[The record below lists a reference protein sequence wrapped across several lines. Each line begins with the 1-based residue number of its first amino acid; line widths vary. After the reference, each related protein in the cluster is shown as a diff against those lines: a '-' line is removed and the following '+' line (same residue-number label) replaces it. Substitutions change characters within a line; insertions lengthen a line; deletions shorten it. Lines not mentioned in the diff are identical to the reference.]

1 MQTYEIAEIGGD
13 GIGPDVIA
21 SGKQVLDA
29 AGALTGSYR
38 LNYTDFPWGCEYYL
52 QHDLMM
58 PADALQTLEQFQ
70 AIYLGA
76 VGFPTVPDHVS
87 LWGLL
92 LPIRK
97 AFRQYVNLRPIKL
110 LRGIDGPLRD
120 KGPEDVDFVCVRE
133 NTEGEYSGV
142 GGRVHVGTDHEVA
155 LQTIVFT
162 RTAVERI
169 IRYAFDYAQ
178 THGRTGVTSITKSNA
193 MQYNMVFWDEVFLSV
208 AQDYPDIATS
218 KYHVDAAAAR
228 FVTSPES
235 FDVVVASNLFA
246 DILTDLGGALQGSL
260 GLPPSANID
269 PTRRY
274 PGMFEPVH
282 GSAPDIHGKNIANPL
297 AAIWAGAMMLDY
309 LGEHE
314 AGELVMTAMEAVTA
328 SGGPAHARLGGNRH
342 HPRGHRRRGAGSARH
357 VRQSQFSLGEEWHR
371 PHTKDRC
378 VELGCPSPVAQV
390 CNLRPMP
397 QVVG

>member
-1 MQTYEIAEIGGD
+1 
-13 GIGPDVIA
+13 
-21 SGKQVLDA
+21 
-29 AGALTGSYR
+29 
-38 LNYTDFPWGCEYYL
+38 
-52 QHDLMM
+52 MM

-76 VGFPTVPDHVS
+76 VGFPTVPDHIS

-110 LRGIDGPLRD
+110 LRGIDGPLRG

-155 LQTIVFT
+155 LQSIVFT

-178 THGRTGVTSITKSNA
+178 THGRTSVTSITKSNA
-193 MQYNMVFWDEVFLSV
+193 MQYNMVFWDEVFAEV
-208 AQDYPDIATS
+208 AQDYPNIATS

-260 GLPPSANID
+260 GAAAQRQYRSHPTLPGHV
-269 PTRRY
+269 R
-274 PGMFEPVH
+274 
-282 GSAPDIHGKNIANPL
+282 
-297 AAIWAGAMMLDY
+297 AGARLRAGYSWQEHCQSAGGY
-309 LGEHE
+309 LGGRHDAGLPRRARSGRTRHE
-314 AGELVMTAMEAVTA
+314 CHGNGDGKRRRAN
-328 SGGPAHARLGGNRH
+328 ARFGRLRH
-342 HPRGHRRRGAGSARH
+342 HPGGHRRRGAGFARH
-357 VRQSQFSLGEEWHR
+357 VGARQAVLG
-371 PHTKDRC
+371 
-378 VELGCPSPVAQV
+378 Q
-390 CNLRPMP
+390 
-397 QVVG
+397 

>member
-1 MQTYEIAEIGGD
+1 MRTYEIAVIGGD
-13 GIGPDVIA
+13 GIGPDVIE
-21 SGKQVLDA
+21 SGKQALDA
-29 AGALTGSYR
+29 AGAVTGGFR
-38 LNYTDFPWGCEYYL
+38 LKYTDLPWGCAYYL
-52 QHDLMM
+52 EHGRMM

-76 VGFPTVPDHVS
+76 VGYPTVPDHVS

-110 LRGIDGPLRD
+110 LRGIDGPLRG
-120 KGPEDVDFVCVRE
+120 KGPEEIDFVCVRE

-155 LQTIVFT
+155 LQNIVFT

-169 IRYAFDYAQ
+169 IRYAFDYARS
-178 THGRTGVTSITKSNA
+178 HGRAGVTSITKSNA
-193 MQYNMVFWDEVFLSV
+193 MQYNMVFWDEVFSSV
-208 AQDYPDIATS
+208 AQEYPDIQTS

-228 FVTSPES
+228 FVTHPES

-269 PTRRY
+269 PTRRH
-274 PGMFEPVH
+274 PAMFEPVH
-282 GSAPDIHGKNIANPL
+282 GSAPDIHGQGIANPL
-297 AAIWAGAMMLDY
+297 AAIWAGAMMLEF
-309 LGEHE
+309 LGERE
-314 AGELVMTAMEAVTA
+314 AGELVMDAMEAVTA
-328 SGGPAHARLGGNRH
+328 SGAARTPDLGGAATTQEVTAAVVR
-342 HPRGHRRRGAGSARH
+342 ALQAR
-357 VRQSQFSLGEEWHR
+357 
-371 PHTKDRC
+371 
-378 VELGCPSPVAQV
+378 
-390 CNLRPMP
+390 
-397 QVVG
+397 

>member
-1 MQTYEIAEIGGD
+1 MQTYEIAVIGGD
-13 GIGPDVIA
+13 GIGPDVVA
-21 SGKQVLDA
+21 AGRQVLDA
-29 AGALTGSYR
+29 AGAVTGSFR

-52 QHDLMM
+52 QHDRMM

-76 VGFPTVPDHVS
+76 VGYPTVPDHVS

-97 AFRQYVNLRPIKL
+97 AYRQYVNLRPIKL
-110 LRGIDGPLRD
+110 LRGIDGPLRA
-120 KGPEDVDFVCVRE
+120 KGPEEVDFVCVRE

-155 LQTIVFT
+155 LQNIVFT

-169 IRYAFDYAQ
+169 ILYAFDYAQ
-178 THGRTGVTSITKSNA
+178 SHGRSGVTSITKSNA
-193 MQYNMVFWDEVFLSV
+193 MQYNMVFWDEIFAEV
-208 AQDYPDIATS
+208 AQDYPDITTS

-228 FVTSPES
+228 FVTHPES

-274 PGMFEPVH
+274 PAMFEPVH
-282 GSAPDIHGKNIANPL
+282 GSAPDIHGQNIANPL
-297 AAIWAGAMMLDY
+297 AAIWAGAMMLDF
-309 LGEHE
+309 LGEEE
-314 AGELVMTAMEAVTA
+314 AGRLVMNAMEAVTA
-328 SGGPAHARLGGNRH
+328 GRAVRTPDLGGT
-342 HPRGHRRRGAGSARH
+342 ATTQDVTDA
-357 VRQSQFSLGEEWHR
+357 
-371 PHTKDRC
+371 
-378 VELGCPSPVAQV
+378 
-390 CNLRPMP
+390 
-397 QVVG
+397 VVGALRGG

>member
-1 MQTYEIAEIGGD
+1 M
-13 GIGPDVIA
+13 
-21 SGKQVLDA
+21 
-29 AGALTGSYR
+29 
-38 LNYTDFPWGCEYYL
+38 
-52 QHDLMM
+52 
-58 PADALQTLEQFQ
+58 
-70 AIYLGA
+70 
-76 VGFPTVPDHVS
+76 
-87 LWGLL
+87 
-92 LPIRK
+92 
-97 AFRQYVNLRPIKL
+97 
-110 LRGIDGPLRD
+110 
-120 KGPEDVDFVCVRE
+120 
-133 NTEGEYSGV
+133 
-142 GGRVHVGTDHEVA
+142 
-155 LQTIVFT
+155 
-162 RTAVERI
+162 
-169 IRYAFDYAQ
+169 
-178 THGRTGVTSITKSNA
+178 
-193 MQYNMVFWDEVFLSV
+193 SV

-328 SGGPAHARLGGNRH
+328 SGGARTPDLGGTATTQEVTDAVVQAL
-342 HPRGHRRRGAGSARH
+342 RG
-357 VRQSQFSLGEEWHR
+357 
-371 PHTKDRC
+371 
-378 VELGCPSPVAQV
+378 
-390 CNLRPMP
+390 M
-397 QVVG
+397 

>member
-1 MQTYEIAEIGGD
+1 MQTYEIAVIGGD
-13 GIGPDVIA
+13 GIGPDVIE

-29 AGALTGSYR
+29 AGAVTGGFR
-38 LNYTDFPWGCEYYL
+38 LNYTDLPWGCAYYL
-52 QHDLMM
+52 EHGRMM

-76 VGFPTVPDHVS
+76 VGYPTVPDHVS

-110 LRGIDGPLRD
+110 LRGIDGPLRG
-120 KGPEDVDFVCVRE
+120 KGPEEIDFVCVRE

-155 LQTIVFT
+155 LQSIVFT
-162 RTAVERI
+162 RAAVERI
-169 IRYAFDYAQ
+169 IRYAFDYARS
-178 THGRTGVTSITKSNA
+178 HGRSGVTSITKSNA
-193 MQYNMVFWDEVFLSV
+193 MQYNMVFWDEVFSSV
-208 AQDYPDIATS
+208 AQEYPGIQTS

-228 FVTSPES
+228 FVTHPES

-269 PTRRY
+269 PTRRH
-274 PGMFEPVH
+274 PAMFEPVH
-282 GSAPDIHGKNIANPL
+282 GSAPDIHGQGIANPL
-297 AAIWAGAMMLDY
+297 AAIWAGAMMLEF
-309 LGEHE
+309 LGERE
-314 AGELVMTAMEAVTA
+314 AGELVMNAMEAVTA
-328 SGGPAHARLGGNRH
+328 SGAARTPDLGGAATTQEVTAAVVR
-342 HPRGHRRRGAGSARH
+342 ALQAR
-357 VRQSQFSLGEEWHR
+357 
-371 PHTKDRC
+371 
-378 VELGCPSPVAQV
+378 
-390 CNLRPMP
+390 
-397 QVVG
+397 